1 MRRILKWAAWILLAV
16 VAITVVLWLVSRYRG
31 PSATQTA
38 ALALMQDRAPLPPG
52 ENAFPAIWL
61 LDYDVP
67 REQLQAVAEADVA
80 QSSVTVTPA
89 GDGLVVESQRA
100 ALTGFEQQRPSR
112 EDAQLFCNGG
122 DIDCL
127 ARVRADLGAYEGL
140 IARHRGLLDRVA
152 ALQDYGYYRSPPSAQ
167 SHAML
172 PPLQPAGYELTRVAW
187 QFANGDVDGALA
199 GACNGVQTWRRLG
212 ANSDA
217 LLMRSVADGYT
228 DRYIRLL
235 AGMLKE
241 VGPTHELP
249 TSCATAFAAPT
260 VADASLCEAMRGE
273 FVVST
278 HHIRQ
283 LVTDPETI
291 TGKIPAPSPKTLV
304 WDPDKSL
311 GILAEGHSWA
321 CSESTASNLVNDVRV
336 DHGQN
341 RQSLWRLE
349 CVANPSG
356 CILADIA
363 FPAYYNYQ
371 WKAQDH
377 AARMELMGALLWLRT
392 NATADEPLEPQL
404 MAYWQQ
410 HRRGNRELRLA
421 DDGRTV
427 ALQLYA
433 DGPEK
438 WWSLPL
444 FPAAE

>member
-1 MRRILKWAAWILLAV
+1 
-16 VAITVVLWLVSRYRG
+16 
-31 PSATQTA
+31 
-38 ALALMQDRAPLPPG
+38 MQDRAPLPPG

-61 LDYDVP
+61 LNYEVP
-67 REQLQAVAEADVA
+67 REQLQAVAEADIA
-80 QSSVTVTPA
+80 QSSETVTPA

-152 ALQDYGYYRSPPSAQ
+152 ALQDYGYYRSPPSAP

-217 LLMRSVADGYT
+217 PLIRRVADAYT

-235 AGMLKE
+235 AGMLGE

-278 HHIRQ
+278 HHIRE
-283 LVTDPETI
+283 LAVDSSTAPSRIPNLLPALTWDPE
-291 TGKIPAPSPKTLV
+291 
-304 WDPDKSL
+304 KSL
-311 GILAEGHSWA
+311 AILADGHSWA
-321 CSESTASNLVNDVRV
+321 CSDATANNLVSDVRV
-336 DHGQN
+336 DPGQN

-349 CVANPSG
+349 CVANPTG

-377 AARMELMGALLWLRT
+377 AARLELMGALLWLRS
-392 NATADEPLEPQL
+392 NARTDEPLEPQL
-404 MAYWQQ
+404 TAYWQQ
-410 HRRGNRELRLA
+410 HRRGNRELRLE

-427 ALQLYA
+427 KLQMYA
-433 DGPEK
+433 DGPDT
-438 WWSLPL
+438 WWSLPF